1 MSEKLIT
8 QVRSRPKNEDNAT
21 AYSIGVTA
29 NHVFFGDLEDK
40 DTLDK
45 KMEKVEE
52 KVFASQPKEVT
63 LAKIQE
69 HLDNGTI
76 EDYCKVGDYVDLTL
90 SPPPTSSVVPD
101 QRFYIIGIN
110 GHNGQGY
117 HGVVRDHVD
126 FYGGQLRALKDNE
139 GTAQG
144 YVGTTGKLFNIN
156 NYATSTGEH
165 KYQESKF
172 YEYIKDQITDIGKT
186 NTFFGTSNLNFAPKR
201 CFFDKKANVSEDTIL
216 KNIFQAFFLID
227 DNAQDTDVQQKKQ
240 DLTDIA
246 TELDPYTTETQGQVT
261 QVTLSQNLKESIVDF
276 GFGDTA
282 VALAMLRVA
291 VSLVEA
297 VKDFEKAGPDV
308 SLACMRLW
316 VGNANEQDYL
326 VLYKFCVDLHNY
338 INKRIKSSKAAT
350 GVGTSIDY
358 IWLLTES
365 EIDGTDIMGTPHL
378 SSTAGYQYPFFQNKQ
393 FFRNLFSSA
402 DDYMYSMTPVHGTT
416 DKMVGWTWN
425 KIGNATVLMKTKVSC
440 ASGDG
445 NDEQPAVVNNCT
457 GFGFR
462 IAAQSN

>member
-45 KMEKVEE
+45 KMEKVEK
-52 KVFASQPKEVT
+52 KVFASQPKKVT
-63 LAKIQE
+63 LEKIQE
-69 HLDNGTI
+69 HLNNGTI

-117 HGVVRDHVD
+117 NGVVRDHVD
-126 FYGGQLRALKDNE
+126 FYGGQLRALKDRE

-144 YVGTTGKLFNIN
+144 YVGTTGKLFDIN

-165 KYQESKF
+165 KYQESNF
-172 YEYIKDQITDIGKT
+172 YKYVKDEITDSGKT

-201 CFFDKKANVSEDTIL
+201 CFFDKKANVSENTIL
-216 KNIFQAFFLID
+216 KSIFQAFSLID
-227 DNAQDTDVQQKKQ
+227 DNASDEDVQLKK
-240 DLTDIA
+240 DALTSIA
-246 TELDPYTTETQGQVT
+246 TAQTPYYQIGE
-261 QVTLSQNLKESIVDF
+261 QVTLRQTLKKKIVDF
-276 GFGDTA
+276 GFGDMA
-282 VALAMLRVA
+282 VALAMLQAA
-291 VSLVEA
+291 VSLIEA
-297 VKDFEKAGPDV
+297 VKDFEKADSQV
-308 SLACMRLW
+308 SLACQKLW
-316 VGNANEQDYL
+316 AENANEQDYL

-393 FFRNLFSSA
+393 FFKNLISSA
-402 DDYMYSMTPVHGTT
+402 NDYMYSMTPVHGTT

>member
-52 KVFASQPKEVT
+52 KIFASQPKEVT

-90 SPPPTSSVVPD
+90 SPPTLSAVPD

-117 HGVVRDHVD
+117 NGVVRDHVD
-126 FYGGQLRALKDNE
+126 FYGGQLRALKDKE
-139 GTAQG
+139 GTAQV
-144 YVGTTGKLFNIN
+144 YVGTTGKLFDIN
-156 NYATSTGEH
+156 NYATSTKEH
-165 KYQESKF
+165 KYQESNF
-172 YEYIKDQITDIGKT
+172 YKYIKGQITDSGKT
-186 NTFFGTSNLNFAPKR
+186 NTFFGTSNLNFVPKR
-201 CFFDKKANVSEDTIL
+201 CFFDKKANVSENTIL
-216 KNIFQAFFLID
+216 KSIFRAFELID
-227 DNAQDTDVQQKKQ
+227 NNAQDADVQQKKEA
-240 DLTDIA
+240 LTNIA
-246 TELDPYTTETQGQVT
+246 TELDPYEQG
-261 QVTLSQNLKESIVDF
+261 TLRQNLKEEIVAF
-276 GFGDTA
+276 GFGDMA
-282 VALAMLRVA
+282 VAPAMLRVA

-308 SLACMRLW
+308 SLACQRLW
-316 VGNANEQDYL
+316 VGNANEQNYL

-393 FFRNLFSSA
+393 FFKNLFSFA

-425 KIGNATVLMKTKVSC
+425 KIGNATVLSKTKVSC

-445 NDEQPAVVNNCT
+445 NDEQPAVANNCT

>member
-52 KVFASQPKEVT
+52 KIFASQPKEVT

-90 SPPPTSSVVPD
+90 SPPTLSVVPN

-117 HGVVRDHVD
+117 NGVVRDHVD
-126 FYGGQLRALKDNE
+126 FYGGQLRALKDSE
-139 GTAQG
+139 GIAQV
-144 YVGTTGKLFNIN
+144 YVGTTGELFDIN
-156 NYATSTGEH
+156 NYATSTKEH

-172 YEYIKDQITDIGKT
+172 YKYIKDQIIDRSRA
-186 NTFFGTSNLNFAPKR
+186 NTFFGTSNLNFVVKR
-201 CFFDKKANVSEDTIL
+201 CFFDKKANVSENTIL
-216 KNIFQAFFLID
+216 KSIFRAFELID
-227 DNAQDTDVQQKKQ
+227 DNAPDADVQQKKL
-240 DLTDIA
+240 DLTSIA
-246 TELDPYTTETQGQVT
+246 TEQDPYYQKEE
-261 QVTLSQNLKESIVDF
+261 QVTLHQSLKDKIVAF
-276 GFGDTA
+276 GFGDMA
-282 VALAMLRVA
+282 VAPAMLRVA

-297 VKDFEKAGPDV
+297 VDDFEKAGPDV

-326 VLYKFCVDLHNY
+326 VLYKFCVDLYNY
-338 INKRIKSSKAAT
+338 INKHIKSSKAAT
-350 GVGTSIDY
+350 GVGTSVDY

-393 FFRNLFSSA
+393 FFKNLFSSEN
-402 DDYMYSMTPVHGTT
+402 DYMYSMTPVHGTT

-425 KIGNATVLMKTKVSC
+425 RISNVPVLSKTKVSC

>member
-52 KVFASQPKEVT
+52 KIFASQPKEVT

-90 SPPPTSSVVPD
+90 SPPTLSGVPN

-117 HGVVRDHVD
+117 NGVVRDHVD
-126 FYGGQLRALKDNE
+126 FYGGQLRALKDSK
-139 GTAQG
+139 GTAQV
-144 YVGTTGKLFNIN
+144 YVGTTGELFNIN
-156 NYATSTGEH
+156 NYATSTKEH

-172 YEYIKDQITDIGKT
+172 YEYIKDQIIDRSRA
-186 NTFFGTSNLNFAPKR
+186 NTFFGTSNLNFVAKR
-201 CFFDKKANVSEDTIL
+201 CFFDKKANVSENTIL
-216 KNIFQAFFLID
+216 KSIFRAFELID
-227 DNAQDTDVQQKKQ
+227 DNASDADVQQKKL
-240 DLTDIA
+240 DLTSIA
-246 TELDPYTTETQGQVT
+246 TEQDSYYQIGE
-261 QVTLSQNLKESIVDF
+261 QVTLRQSLKDKIVAF
-276 GFGDTA
+276 GFGDMA
-282 VALAMLRVA
+282 VAPAMLRVA

-297 VKDFEKAGPDV
+297 VDDFEKAGPDV
-308 SLACMRLW
+308 SLACSRLW
-316 VGNANEQDYL
+316 VGNENEQDYL
-326 VLYKFCVDLHNY
+326 VLYKFCVDLYNY
-338 INKRIKSSKAAT
+338 INKHIKSSKAAT
-350 GVGTSIDY
+350 GVGTSDDY

-393 FFRNLFSSA
+393 FFKNLFLSEN
-402 DDYMYSMTPVHGTT
+402 DYMYSMTPVHGTT

-425 KIGNATVLMKTKVSC
+425 KISNAPVLSKTKVSC

>member
-45 KMEKVEE
+45 KMEKVEK
-52 KVFASQPKEVT
+52 KVFASQPKKVT

-76 EDYCKVGDYVDLTL
+76 EDYCKVGDYVDLT
-90 SPPPTSSVVPD
+90 PTLSVVPN

-117 HGVVRDHVD
+117 NGVVRDHVD
-126 FYGGQLRALKDNE
+126 FYGGHLRELKDGE

-144 YVGTTGKLFNIN
+144 YVGTTGELFDIN

-172 YEYIKDQITDIGKT
+172 YKYTKYEITDSGKT
-186 NTFFGTSNLNFAPKR
+186 NTFFGTSNLNFVAKR
-201 CFFDKKANVSEDTIL
+201 CFFDKKANVSEGTIL
-216 KNIFQAFFLID
+216 KNIFRAFELID
-227 DNAQDTDVQQKKQ
+227 NNASDADAQQKKQ
-240 DLTDIA
+240 DLTNIA
-246 TELDPYTTETQGQVT
+246 TEQYPYDQQKEPVILT
-261 QVTLSQNLKESIVDF
+261 QNLKDRIVDF
-276 GFGDTA
+276 GLGDPAVSSAILRVSVSLISA
-282 VALAMLRVA
+282 VA
-291 VSLVEA
+291 
-297 VKDFEKAGPDV
+297 DFEKADSHM
-308 SLACMRLW
+308 SLACLRLS
-316 VGNANEQDYL
+316 VDDASEEDYL
-326 VLYKFCVDLHNY
+326 VLHKFCVDLYNY

-350 GVGTSIDY
+350 GVGTSDDY

-393 FFRNLFSSA
+393 FFKNLFLLEN
-402 DDYMYSMTPVHGTT
+402 DYMYSMTPVHGTT

-425 KIGNATVLMKTKVSC
+425 KISNAPVLSKTEVSC
-440 ASGDG
+440 ASGAG

>member
-52 KVFASQPKEVT
+52 KVFTSKPKEVT
-63 LAKIQE
+63 LEKIQE

-90 SPPPTSSVVPD
+90 SPPPTLSVVPD

-126 FYGGQLRALKDNE
+126 FYGGHLRELKDGE

-144 YVGTTGKLFNIN
+144 YVGTTGKLFDIN

-165 KYQESKF
+165 KYQESEF
-172 YEYIKDQITDIGKT
+172 YKYTKYEITDSGKT

-227 DNAQDTDVQQKKQ
+227 DNAPDADVQQKKQ
-240 DLTDIA
+240 ALTDIA
-246 TELDPYTTETQGQVT
+246 TAQTPYYQIGE
-261 QVTLSQNLKESIVDF
+261 QVTLRQTLKEKIVDF
-276 GFGDTA
+276 GFGDMA
-282 VALAMLRVA
+282 VALAMLQAA
-291 VSLVEA
+291 VSLIEA
-297 VKDFEKAGPDV
+297 VKDFEKADSQV
-308 SLACMRLW
+308 SLACQKLW
-316 VGNANEQDYL
+316 LKNANEEDYL
-326 VLYKFCVDLHNY
+326 VLHKFCVDLHNY

-416 DKMVGWTWN
+416 NKMVGWTWN
-425 KIGNATVLMKTKVSC
+425 KIGNATVLMKTEVSC

-445 NDEQPAVVNNCT
+445 NDEQPAVANNCT

>member
-52 KVFASQPKEVT
+52 KIFASQPKEVT

-90 SPPPTSSVVPD
+90 SPPTLSVVPN

-117 HGVVRDHVD
+117 NGVVRDHVD
-126 FYGGQLRALKDNE
+126 FYGGQLRALKDSE
-139 GTAQG
+139 GTAQV
-144 YVGTTGKLFNIN
+144 YVGTTGELFDIN
-156 NYATSTGEH
+156 NYATSTKEH

-172 YEYIKDQITDIGKT
+172 YKYIKDQIIDRSRA
-186 NTFFGTSNLNFAPKR
+186 NTFFGTSNLNFVVKR

-216 KNIFQAFFLID
+216 KNIFQAFELID
-227 DNAQDTDVQQKKQ
+227 DNASDADARQKKKA
-240 DLTDIA
+240 LTSIA
-246 TELDPYTTETQGQVT
+246 TEQEPYNQTEE
-261 QVTLSQNLKESIVDF
+261 QVTLRQSLKSQIVAF
-276 GFGDTA
+276 GLGDMA
-282 VALAMLRVA
+282 VASAMLRAA
-291 VSLVEA
+291 VSLISA
-297 VKDFEKAGPDV
+297 VADFEKADSYV
-308 SLACMRLW
+308 SLACSRLYI
-316 VGNANEQDYL
+316 GDANEQDYL
-326 VLYKFCVDLHNY
+326 VLYKFCVDLYNY

-350 GVGTSIDY
+350 GVGTSVDY

-393 FFRNLFSSA
+393 FFKNLFSSEN
-402 DDYMYSMTPVHGTT
+402 DYMYSMTPVHGTT

-425 KIGNATVLMKTKVSC
+425 RISNVPVLSKTKVSC